1 VSALHYPNFGR
12 GAYCPQLNG
21 LFCLKRRHMMKH
33 LIGLGFGVLALATA
47 GAASAA
53 DLPVRGAPP
62 PRAPVFTPAGS
73 NWTGFYIGAN
83 GGGAWSHKCWAF
95 AGVSE
100 GCHNA
105 TGGAAGGQIGFNWQ
119 TGPLVLGVEFAG
131 DWTSLKGENASL
143 VFTAPQNTNR
153 TKVDGI
159 LAATGR
165 LGYAFDAA
173 LLYVKGGGAWV
184 SDKYDSRNTATGI
197 STATASETRTGWTV
211 GGGFE
216 YGFTPNWSFAVEYD
230 HYDFGTKGVSFVGP
244 GAGIERI
251 GQRVDLVTGRI
262 NYRFGGGGPLV
273 ARY

>member
-1 VSALHYPNFGR
+1 
-12 GAYCPQLNG
+12 
-21 LFCLKRRHMMKH
+21 MKH

-62 PRAPVFTPAGS
+62 PRAPVFTPAGY

-95 AGVSE
+95 VAPITGVVSPE

-119 TGPLVLGVEFAG
+119 TGPLVFGVEFAG
-131 DWTSLKGENASL
+131 DWTSLRGQNLSL
-143 VFTAPQNTNR
+143 FFTAPQNTNR

-173 LLYVKGGGAWV
+173 MLYVKGGGAWV
-184 SDKYDSRNTATGI
+184 SDKYTAFNTATLVI
-197 STATASETRTGWTV
+197 NSSASETRTGWTV

-230 HYDFGTKGVSFVGP
+230 HYDFGTKGVNFTGLFTGVD
-244 GAGIERI
+244 RI
-251 GQRVDLVTGRI
+251 GQKVDLVTGRI